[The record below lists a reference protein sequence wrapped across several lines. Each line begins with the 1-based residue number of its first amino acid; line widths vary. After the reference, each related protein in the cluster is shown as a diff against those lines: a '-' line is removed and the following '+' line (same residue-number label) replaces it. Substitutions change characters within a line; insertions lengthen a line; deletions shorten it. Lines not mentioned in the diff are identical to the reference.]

1 MYFLNFRNI
10 SNLKMYVENIKKL
23 SMRLIQLV
31 DEIYLSFAI
40 AAVTAFT
47 KSVNRPYNQSLKD
60 GRRFF

>member
-1 MYFLNFRNI
+1 
-10 SNLKMYVENIKKL
+10 MYVENIKKL